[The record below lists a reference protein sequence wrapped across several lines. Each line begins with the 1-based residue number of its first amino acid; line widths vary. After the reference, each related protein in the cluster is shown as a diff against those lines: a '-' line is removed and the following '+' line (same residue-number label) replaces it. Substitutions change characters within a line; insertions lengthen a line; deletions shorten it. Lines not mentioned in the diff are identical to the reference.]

1 MQSKTHQ
8 RGMTGI
14 GWLIVLAL
22 IGFFV
27 LLALRMVPAYLD
39 YYKVV
44 STLEAIEEESG
55 FSSPREIR
63 DLLGRRFDISFVSGI
78 NPQDVE
84 IKPAGNKFRVTASY
98 EKREHVFS
106 NVYVVMEFEKQVMVT
121 KY

>member
-1 MQSKTHQ
+1 MQSRTHQ

-14 GWLIVLAL
+14 GWLLVLAL

-44 STLEAIEEESG
+44 STLEALEEESG

-63 DLLGRRFDISFVSGI
+63 EKLERRFDVSFVSNI
-78 NPQDVE
+78 APQDVE
-84 IKPAGNKFRVTASY
+84 IKPKGNKYRVTASY
-98 EKREHVFS
+98 EKREHIFS
-106 NVYVVMEFEKQVMVT
+106 NVFVVMEFEKEVLVN